1 MVADRCVGVS
11 IPVSVCIHVLVC
23 LPTNNATTNYTL
35 TSYHQPQEHETLCI
49 KQRAE
54 ARKIEEEKD
63 RRSRLPKPLTDEG
76 RRLQKFRT
84 AYRKMGMKPDF

>member
-1 MVADRCVGVS
+1 M
-11 IPVSVCIHVLVC
+11 PVSVYIHVLVC
-23 LPTNNATTNYTL
+23 LSTNYATTNYTL
-35 TSYHQPQEHETLCI
+35 TSYHQPQERETLHI

-63 RRSRLPKPLTDEG
+63 RRSRLPKPLTEEE
-76 RRLQKFRT
+76 RRLQKFRA